1 MKRRIRAN
9 LLLLLAAM
17 FWGSTFAA
25 QRVAAGTIAPFP
37 FQGIRCLLGAG
48 LLYLA
53 VPAMDRL
60 GLRGSWRSRAL
71 WFAGLLC
78 GLCLFMAT
86 NLQQFGI
93 SLGTTAGKSGFITAL
108 YIVLVPVL
116 GVFLRRRSGPLV
128 WIGVAL
134 AVAGLFLLCI
144 NESFSLAVGDFVTLL
159 CAVCFAV
166 HILLVDRFGP
176 GVDPIR
182 LSCIQFLVCGLLSC
196 AASCV
201 TGLPTAAQIA
211 ASWFPIVYAGV
222 FSSAMAYTFQIIGQR
237 DTNPTVASIL
247 MSTESVFAVLSG
259 WLVLGERLSL
269 REGFGC
275 LLMFC
280 AVLLSQLPDRRNAD
294 A

>member
-1 MKRRIRAN
+1 MKRRLRAN
-9 LLLLLAAM
+9 VLLLLAAL

-37 FQGIRCLLGAG
+37 FQGIRCLLGAA

-53 VPAMDRL
+53 VPALDRFL
-60 GLRGSWRSRAL
+60 PGGTWRSRAL
-71 WFAGLLC
+71 WIAGLLC
-78 GLCLFMAT
+78 GLCLFSAT

-108 YIVLVPVL
+108 YIVLVPVF

-128 WIGVAL
+128 WISVAL
-134 AVAGLFLLCI
+134 AVAGLFFLCVD
-144 NESFSLAVGDFVTLL
+144 ESLSLAKGDFVTLL
-159 CAVCFAV
+159 CAVCF
-166 HILLVDRFGP
+166 
-176 GVDPIR
+176 
-182 LSCIQFLVCGLLSC
+182 
-196 AASCV
+196 
-201 TGLPTAAQIA
+201 AAQIA

-222 FSSAMAYTFQIIGQR
+222 FSSALAYTFQIIAQR

-259 WLVLGERLSL
+259 WLVLGERLSG
-269 REGFGC
+269 RESLGC
-275 LLMFC
+275 ALMFC
-280 AVLLSQLPDRRNAD
+280 AVLLSQLPDRRKAD

>member
-1 MKRRIRAN
+1 MKRRLRAN
-9 LLLLLAAM
+9 LLLLLAAL

-37 FQGIRCLLGAG
+37 FQGIRCLLGAA

-53 VPAMDRL
+53 VPALDRFL
-60 GLRGSWRSRAL
+60 PGGTWRSRAL
-71 WFAGLLC
+71 WIAGLLC
-78 GLCLFMAT
+78 GLCLFSAT

-93 SLGTTAGKSGFITAL
+93 TLGTTAGKSGFITAL
-108 YIVLVPVL
+108 YIVLVPVF

-128 WIGVAL
+128 WISVAL
-134 AVAGLFLLCI
+134 AVAGLFFLCMD
-144 NESFSLAVGDFVTLL
+144 ESLSPAKGDLVTLL

-166 HILLVDRFGP
+166 HILLVDRVSP

-196 AASCV
+196 AASCF

-222 FSSAMAYTFQIIGQR
+222 FSSALAYTFQIIAQR

-259 WLVLGERLSL
+259 WLVLGERLSG
-269 REGFGC
+269 RESLGC
-275 LLMFC
+275 APMFC
-280 AVLLSQLPDRRNAD
+280 AVLLSQLPDRRKAD

>member
-1 MKRRIRAN
+1 MKRRLRAN
-9 LLLLLAAM
+9 LLLLLAAL

-37 FQGIRCLLGAG
+37 FQGIRCLLGAA

-53 VPAMDRL
+53 VPALDRFL
-60 GLRGSWRSRAL
+60 PGGTWRSRAL
-71 WFAGLLC
+71 WIAGLLC
-78 GLCLFMAT
+78 GLCL
-86 NLQQFGI
+86 
-93 SLGTTAGKSGFITAL
+93 L
-108 YIVLVPVL
+108 YIVLVPVF

-128 WIGVAL
+128 WISVAL
-134 AVAGLFLLCI
+134 AVAGLFFLCVD
-144 NESFSLAVGDFVTLL
+144 ESLSLAKGDFVTLL

-166 HILLVDRFGP
+166 HILLVDRVSP

-196 AASCV
+196 AASCF

-222 FSSAMAYTFQIIGQR
+222 FSSALAYTFQIIAQR

-259 WLVLGERLSL
+259 WLVLGERLSG
-269 REGFGC
+269 RESLGC
-275 LLMFC
+275 ALMFC
-280 AVLLSQLPDRRNAD
+280 AVLLSQLPDRRKAD

>member
-1 MKRRIRAN
+1 MKRRLRAN
-9 LLLLLAAM
+9 ILLLLAAL

-37 FQGIRCLLGAG
+37 FQGIRCLLGAA

-53 VPAMDRL
+53 VPAFDRF
-60 GLRGSWRSRAL
+60 GQKRTWRSRAL
-71 WFAGLLC
+71 WTAGLLC
-78 GLCLFMAT
+78 GLCLFSAT

-108 YIVLVPVL
+108 YIVLVPVF
-116 GVFLRRRSGPLV
+116 GVFLRRRSGALV
-128 WIGVAL
+128 WISVAL
-134 AVAGLFLLCI
+134 AVAGLFFLCMD
-144 NESFSLAVGDFVTLL
+144 ESFSLATGDFVTLL

-166 HILLVDRFGP
+166 HILLVDRVSP

-196 AASCV
+196 AASCL

-222 FSSAMAYTFQIIGQR
+222 FSSALAYTFQIIAQR

-259 WLVLGERLSL
+259 WLVLGERLTGRESL
-269 REGFGC
+269 GC
-275 LLMFC
+275 ALMFC
-280 AVLLSQLPDRRNAD
+280 AVLLSQLPDRRKAD

>member
-9 LLLLLAAM
+9 ILLLLAAM

-25 QRVAAGTIAPFP
+25 QRVAAGSIAPFP
-37 FQGIRCLLGAG
+37 FQGLRCLLGAA
-48 LLYLA
+48 LLYLC
-53 VPAMDRL
+53 VPAFDRFNRQ
-60 GLRGSWRSRAL
+60 GVWRSRAL
-71 WFAGLLC
+71 WTGGLLC
-78 GLCLFMAT
+78 GLCLFSAT

-108 YIVLVPVL
+108 YIVLVPVF
-116 GVFLRRRSGPLV
+116 GVLLRRRSGPLV

-134 AVAGLFLLCI
+134 AVAGLFFLCVD
-144 NESFSLAVGDFVTLL
+144 ESFSLARGDLVTLL

-166 HILLVDRFGP
+166 HILLVDRISP

-196 AASCV
+196 AASCL

-222 FSSAMAYTFQIIGQR
+222 FSSALAYTFQIIAQR
-237 DTNPTVASIL
+237 DTDPTVASIL

-259 WLVLGERLSL
+259 WLLLGERLSG
-269 REGFGC
+269 RECVGC
-275 LLMFC
+275 GLMFC
-280 AVLLSQLPDRRNAD
+280 AVLLSQLPGKQNPD

>member
-1 MKRRIRAN
+1 MKRRLRAN
-9 LLLLLAAM
+9 VLLLLAAL

-37 FQGIRCLLGAG
+37 FQGIRCLLGAA

-53 VPAMDRL
+53 VPALDRFL
-60 GLRGSWRSRAL
+60 PGGTWRSRAL
-71 WFAGLLC
+71 WIGGVLC
-78 GLCLFMAT
+78 GLCLFSAT

-108 YIVLVPVL
+108 YIVLVPVF

-128 WIGVAL
+128 WISVAL
-134 AVAGLFLLCI
+134 AVAGLFFLCVD
-144 NESFSLAVGDFVTLL
+144 ESLSLAKGDFVTLL

-166 HILLVDRFGP
+166 HILLVDRVSP

-196 AASCV
+196 AASCF

-222 FSSAMAYTFQIIGQR
+222 FSSALAYTFQIIAQR

-259 WLVLGERLSL
+259 WLVLGERLSA
-269 REGFGC
+269 RESLGC
-275 LLMFC
+275 ALMFC
-280 AVLLSQLPDRRNAD
+280 AVLLSQLPDRRKAD

>member
-1 MKRRIRAN
+1 MKRRLRAN
-9 LLLLLAAM
+9 VLLLLAAL

-37 FQGIRCLLGAG
+37 FQGIRCLLGAA

-53 VPAMDRL
+53 VPALDRFTR
-60 GLRGSWRSRAL
+60 GGSWRSRAL
-71 WFAGLLC
+71 WIGGVLC
-78 GLCLFMAT
+78 GLCLFSAT

-108 YIVLVPVL
+108 YIVLVPVF

-128 WIGVAL
+128 WISVAL
-134 AVAGLFLLCI
+134 AVAGLFFLCVD
-144 NESFSLAVGDFVTLL
+144 ESLSLAKGDFVTLL

-166 HILLVDRFGP
+166 HILLVDRVSP

-196 AASCV
+196 AASCF

-222 FSSAMAYTFQIIGQR
+222 FSSALAYTFQIIAQR

-259 WLVLGERLSL
+259 WLVLGERLSG
-269 REGFGC
+269 RESLGC
-275 LLMFC
+275 ALMFC
-280 AVLLSQLPDRRNAD
+280 AVLLSQLPDRRKAD

>member
-9 LLLLLAAM
+9 ILLLLAAL

-37 FQGIRCLLGAG
+37 FQGLRCLLGAA

-53 VPAMDRL
+53 VPAFDRL
-60 GLRGSWRSRAL
+60 GQKRTWRSRGL
-71 WFAGLLC
+71 WIAGLLC
-78 GLCLFMAT
+78 GLCLFSAT

-108 YIVLVPVL
+108 YIVLVPVF
-116 GVFLRRRSGPLV
+116 GVFLRRKSGPLV
-128 WIGVAL
+128 WISVAL
-134 AVAGLFLLCI
+134 AVAGLFFLCMD
-144 NESFSLAVGDFVTLL
+144 ESLTLAAGDFVTLL

-166 HILLVDRFGP
+166 HILLVDRISP
-176 GVDPIR
+176 GMDPIR

-196 AASCV
+196 AASCF

-222 FSSAMAYTFQIIGQR
+222 LSSALAYTLQIIAQR
-237 DTNPTVASIL
+237 DTHPTVASIL

-259 WLVLGERLSL
+259 WLVLGERLSV
-269 REGFGC
+269 REGLGC
-275 LLMFC
+275 VLMFC
-280 AVLLSQLPDRRNAD
+280 AVLLSQLPDKRKAD

>member
-1 MKRRIRAN
+1 MKRRLRAN
-9 LLLLLAAM
+9 VLLLLAAL

-37 FQGIRCLLGAG
+37 FQGIRCLLGAA

-53 VPAMDRL
+53 VPALDRFL
-60 GLRGSWRSRAL
+60 PGGTWRSRAL
-71 WFAGLLC
+71 WIAGLLC
-78 GLCLFMAT
+78 GLCLFSAT

-108 YIVLVPVL
+108 YIVLVPVF

-128 WIGVAL
+128 WISVAL
-134 AVAGLFLLCI
+134 AVAGLFFLCMD
-144 NESFSLAVGDFVTLL
+144 ESLSLAKGDLVTLL

-166 HILLVDRFGP
+166 HILLVDRVSP

-196 AASCV
+196 AASCF

-211 ASWFPIVYAGV
+211 A
-222 FSSAMAYTFQIIGQR
+222 AYTFQIIAQR

-259 WLVLGERLSL
+259 WLVLGERLSA
-269 REGFGC
+269 REGLGC
-275 LLMFC
+275 ALMFC
-280 AVLLSQLPDRRNAD
+280 AVLLSQLPDRRKAD

>member
-1 MKRRIRAN
+1 MRRRLRAN
-9 LLLLLAAM
+9 ILLLLAAL

-37 FQGIRCLLGAG
+37 FQGIRCLLGAL
-48 LLYLA
+48 LLYLC
-53 VPAMDRL
+53 VPLFDRYWKP
-60 GLRGSWRSRAL
+60 GTWSSRTL
-71 WFAGLLC
+71 WTGGLLC
-78 GLCLFMAT
+78 GICLFAST

-108 YIVLVPVL
+108 YIVLVPVF
-116 GVFLRRRSGPLV
+116 GVFLRRRSGLLIWV
-128 WIGVAL
+128 SVAL
-134 AVAGLFLLCI
+134 AVAGLFFLCV
-144 NESFSLAVGDFVTLL
+144 NESFSLAVGDFFTLL

-166 HILLVDRFGP
+166 HILLVDRIGP

-201 TGLPTAAQIA
+201 TGLPTARQITE
-211 ASWFPIVYAGV
+211 SWFPIVYAGV
-222 FSSAMAYTFQIIGQR
+222 FSSALAYTFQIIAQR
-237 DTNPTVASIL
+237 DTDPTVASVL

-259 WLVLGERLSL
+259 WLVLGERLSV

-275 LLMFC
+275 VLMFC
-280 AVLLSQLPDRRNAD
+280 AVLLSQMSGRQKAD